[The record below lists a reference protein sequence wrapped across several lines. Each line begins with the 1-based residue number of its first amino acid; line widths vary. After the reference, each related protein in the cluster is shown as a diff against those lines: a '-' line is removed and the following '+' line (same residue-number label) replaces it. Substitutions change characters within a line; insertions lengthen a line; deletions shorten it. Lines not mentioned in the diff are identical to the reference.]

1 MSTTGQEPFD
11 VPPFD
16 GPEPDREPRRLAP
29 RPDPPALGPV
39 DLPRIEAAV
48 REILAAIGEDPERD
62 GLQNTPG
69 RVARMYEEVFAGLR
83 ESPHHHLAVQF
94 EANHD
99 EMVMVRDIAL
109 TSMCEHHLVPFIGK
123 AHVAYIP
130 NNDGRVTGLSKL
142 ARLVDAYAKRP
153 QVQERLTT
161 QIADEIERTLQP
173 KGVLVVIE
181 AEHLCMSMRGVRKP
195 GASTVTSAVRGLFR
209 ENTSTRFEAMRF
221 ISSGI

>member
-1 MSTTGQEPFD
+1 MSTTGQDTFD
-11 VPPFD
+11 VASLETDAPQPIGRED
-16 GPEPDREPRRLAP
+16 GPTEST
-29 RPDPPALGPV
+29 LGPV
-39 DLPRIEAAV
+39 DLPRIESAV
-48 REILAAIGEDPERD
+48 REILAAIGEDPDRD
-62 GLQNTPG
+62 GLLDTPK

-83 ESPHHHLAVQF
+83 ESPQLHLQVQF

-109 TSMCEHHLVPFIGK
+109 TSMCEHHLVPFMGK

-209 ENTSTRFEAMRF
+209 ENTSTRSEAMRF
-221 ISSGI
+221 INRGL